1 MKVYTSSYWKYRGDR
16 GVQISNSKP
25 ADARVYRSLP
35 TLYPSWEMVSAW
47 NEVKK
52 LPQDNVVRIRVWS
65 KFEREYWKKLNRIG
79 PDNILPLLCDGD
91 VYLCWCGKKSECHRG
106 ILATWLEK
114 HGVEVEE
121 L

>member
-52 LPQDNVVRIRVWS
+52 LPQDNAERIYVWS